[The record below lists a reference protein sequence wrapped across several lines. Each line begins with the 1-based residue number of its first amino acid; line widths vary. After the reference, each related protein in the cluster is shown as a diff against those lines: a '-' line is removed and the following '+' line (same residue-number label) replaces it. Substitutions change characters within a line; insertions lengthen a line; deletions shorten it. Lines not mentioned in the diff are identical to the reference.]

1 MKDVQRQLLQCMTAY
16 RQGRSACVEV
26 DASDSAVWSALY
38 TQAAVHKLEGIV
50 FETLRHDPAFCSG
63 DRQME
68 EKWKRTTLLQA
79 ARQAARTQG
88 LLRVA
93 RALEEANI
101 SYVVVKGVVCR
112 GLYRQ
117 PELRPSGDEDILIHA
132 QDEQRCGQLLE
143 RLGLRQTAPGSETE
157 PVAHWL
163 DDQTGFHLELH
174 TRLLPPGRRE
184 EQLNDCF
191 LEQLQHTVPFQTE
204 GGTVQTLSPTW
215 HMLFLIYHAMKHFI
229 YGGFGI
235 RTLCDVI
242 TYYEKYRDQID
253 QELLC
258 TWLDKSGGR
267 VFFDQ
272 VLVIAR
278 DYLEF
283 DLEQTG
289 WTLSCPADAE
299 EMLEDVLEAGV
310 YGQSTMSRRH
320 SNNMVVHA
328 AQEGK
333 ESGGLLQT
341 LFPSRKKLTKRYPI
355 LEQAPVLLP
364 AVWLHRLGGYGLEV
378 MKSGGKENSP
388 AESVSLGKKRIE
400 MMIKYGIISKDN

>member
-1 MKDVQRQLLQCMTAY
+1 MKDVQRQLLRCMNAY
-16 RQGRSACVEV
+16 RFGKHAQIEL
-26 DASDSAVWSALY
+26 DTSDPAVWKSLY
-38 TQAAVHKLEGIV
+38 NQAAVHKMEGIV
-50 FETLRHDPAFCSG
+50 FETLRHDPTFCGG
-63 DRQME
+63 DQPLE
-68 EKWKRTTLLQA
+68 AKWKRTTLLQA
-79 ARQAARTQG
+79 TMQAAKTQG

-93 RALEEANI
+93 NALKEADI
-101 SYVVVKGVVCR
+101 PYVVVKGVVCR

-132 QDEQRCGQLLE
+132 RDEQRCGQLLE
-143 RLGLRQTAPGSETE
+143 RLGLRQTAPATEVE
-157 PVAHWL
+157 PVSHWL
-163 DDQTGFHLELH
+163 DNQTGFHMELH

-184 EQLNDCF
+184 EQLNDCL
-191 LEQLQHTVPFQTE
+191 LEQLQHTVPFQTG

-253 QELLC
+253 QELIC
-258 TWLDKSGGR
+258 AWLDKLGGR

-283 DLEQTG
+283 DLEASG
-289 WTLSCPADAE
+289 WALSCPADAE
-299 EMLEDVLEAGV
+299 EMLEDILEAGV

>member
-1 MKDVQRQLLQCMTAY
+1 MKDVHRQLLRCMAAY
-16 RQGRSACVEV
+16 RMGRNACLEV
-26 DASDSAVWSALY
+26 DMSDQAVRQSLY

-50 FETLRHDPAFCSG
+50 FETLRHDPAFCGG

-68 EKWKRTTLLQA
+68 AKWKRTTLIRAAAQA
-79 ARQAARTQG
+79 AKTQG
-88 LLRVA
+88 LLRVTH
-93 RALEEANI
+93 ALEEEQIPYA
-101 SYVVVKGVVCR
+101 VVKGVVCR

-117 PELRPSGDEDILIHA
+117 PELRPSGDEDILVHA
-132 QDEQRCGQLLE
+132 RDEQRCGQLLE
-143 RLGLRQTAPGSETE
+143 RLGLRQTAPATEVE
-157 PVAHWL
+157 PVSHWL
-163 DDQTGFHLELH
+163 DAQTGFHMELH
-174 TRLLPPGRRE
+174 TRLLPSGRRE

-191 LEQLQHTVPFQTE
+191 LEQLQHAVLFQTE
-204 GGTVQTLSPTW
+204 GGAVRTLSPTW
-215 HMLFLIYHAMKHFI
+215 HILFLIYHAMKHFI

-235 RTLCDVI
+235 RTLSDVI
-242 TYYEKYRDQID
+242 TYYETYRSQID

-258 TWLDKSGGR
+258 SWLDKLGGR

-272 VLVIAR
+272 MLVIAR

-299 EMLEDVLEAGV
+299 EMLEDILEAGV

-328 AQEGK
+328 AQAGK
-333 ESGGLLQT
+333 EAGGLLQSA
-341 LFPSRKKLTKRYPI
+341 FPARNKLTKRYPI
-355 LEQAPVLLP
+355 LEQVPALLP
-364 AVWLHRLGGYGLEV
+364 AVWLHRLGGYGMEV
-378 MKSGGKENSP
+378 LRSGGKGNSP